1 MAAEVQITGLGDLKQ
16 QFAKV
21 KQGMIRKTAFRM
33 VAAAG
38 GVLRK
43 EARSLA
49 LSHGLKRSGAMIRN
63 IAIKRER
70 NAPPGTVQYNL
81 GVRHGRN
88 LGRKSVKYLAL
99 SKAGNVV
106 NRREN
111 DPYYWR
117 FLNLGTKHI
126 RPYRFIEDSLKNKRT
141 EALAALEDRLKK
153 DLERMGA

>member
-43 EARSLA
+43 EARALA
-49 LSHGLKRSGAMIRN
+49 LSHGLKRSGALIRN
-63 IAIKRER
+63 ISIKRER
-70 NAPPGTVQYNL
+70 NAPHGTAQYNL

-99 SKAGNVV
+99 NKAGNVV
-106 NRREN
+106 TRREN
-111 DPYYWR
+111 DPFYWR
-117 FLNLGTKHI
+117 FLEFGTKHI
-126 RPYRFIEDSLKNKRT
+126 RPYRFIQDSLKNKRS